1 MLLTVVLPDTLLPLT
16 PAPYEYAP
24 TCSEMPPPY
33 AFAPLEVE
41 VLPPE
46 VVDDALQLVK
56 VLPEML

>member
-1 MLLTVVLPDTLLPLT
+1 MLLTEVLPDTLLPLT
-16 PAPYEYAP
+16 LTPLPYEYAP

-33 AFAPLEVE
+33 AFAPLE
-41 VLPPE
+41 LPPPE